1 MGSTRNFVQVSRRD
15 FLRGV
20 AVGVGS
26 LGVASVVNTATAAT
40 GKAPEVTLRYASPMA
55 GSDPSCQAQLVFK
68 QKAEDLSNGRIRV
81 DVFTDA
87 ALGGAPELVEQVRA
101 GTITMALGAASWLQA
116 VAPQFLGITL
126 PYLFTDRATV
136 FKVLDGP
143 VGQKFSVEL
152 EKAGLTMLGWHD
164 SGFRHVMNNKRPV
177 NIPADMAGMKIR
189 LQSNPAHLEAFR
201 AFGAIPV
208 AMDIKE
214 VYSAAQQG
222 VVDGLEYP
230 LAAIAPNRFHEVTKY
245 LSLTGHAF
253 EVIGSYVNRA
263 AWEKLPPDLQKVVLE
278 ASKAEIAW
286 ERQKTLELE
295 GRALADLKAKG
306 MVINQP
312 TPAQIKQ
319 FVDIARPLYS
329 HYESRIGK
337 DLLAELVKAVSS

>member
-1 MGSTRNFVQVSRRD
+1 MSSKSTFAQVSRRE

-26 LGVASVVNTATAAT
+26 LGVASVVRPATAAT
-40 GKAPEVTLRYASPMA
+40 SPEVTLRYASPMA
-55 GSDPSCQAQLVFK
+55 GSDPSSQAQQVFK
-68 QKAEDLSNGRIRV
+68 QRAEQLSNGRIRV
-81 DVFTDA
+81 DVFADA

-101 GTITMALGAASWLQA
+101 GTITMALGAGSWLQA
-116 VAPQFLGITL
+116 AAPPFLGITL
-126 PYLFTDRATV
+126 PYLFTDRVTV

-143 VGQKFSVEL
+143 VGQKLSGEL
-152 EKAGLTMLGWHD
+152 EKAGLKMLGWHD

-177 NIPADMAGMKIR
+177 NVPADMSGMKIR
-189 LQSNPAHLEAFR
+189 LQSNPAHLEAFK

-214 VYSAAQQG
+214 VYSATQQG
-222 VVDGLEYP
+222 VVDGLEYV
-230 LAAIAPNRFHEVTKY
+230 LAAIIPNRFHEVTKY
-245 LSLTGHAF
+245 LSLTSHAF
-253 EVIGSYVNRA
+253 EVIGSYVNKA
-263 AWEKLPPDLQKVVLE
+263 AWDKLPPDLQRIVLE

-295 GRALADLKAKG
+295 GQALADLKARG
-306 MVINQP
+306 MIINQP

-337 DLLAELVKAVSS
+337 EMLAELVNAVGA